1 MAENNIFKEGTSK
14 NTRAKIEQGEI
25 QPKRNKKRNYFKIA
39 SRGII
44 LLLLPLFFVDTPL
57 TPFYVSLLVCL
68 LSPLLG
74 IIAEIIS
81 YRRKQRSVAAFV
93 VGVTWKVILIVT
105 LGRLVSP
112 YIYTSPAITEK
123 KLSVY
128 KNCVNFFAKHDEYKS
143 FEIYKWGEVWV
154 DGSYVAFD
162 IRKAEHADK
171 AAEIFGEK
179 DIVVMGKLS
188 EQLCSIDYLNAERFN
203 NFVLFKAFGCSWR
216 FKSVGVLYSLDGEN
230 PNEVDSKFLKIKKP
244 FIHLGG
250 NWYASK
256 NNVTKSRL
264 GPLPE
269 RSFIDHSLKIDG
281 LDLEYDVVLQTVL

>member
-1 MAENNIFKEGTSK
+1 MDKNNIFKEDSSK
-14 NTRAKIEQGEI
+14 SKGSKIEHGEI

-39 SRGII
+39 SRVVI
-44 LLLLPLFFVDTPL
+44 LLVLPLFFVDTPL
-57 TPFYVSLLVCL
+57 APFYVSLLVFV

-74 IIAEIIS
+74 IVAEIIS
-81 YRRKQRSVAAFV
+81 YRRQQRSVAAFA

-112 YIYTSPAITEK
+112 YVYTGPAITEK

-128 KNCVNFFAKHDEYKS
+128 KACVNFFAKHDEYNS
-143 FEIYKWGEVWV
+143 FELYKWGEVWI
-154 DGSYVAFD
+154 DGSYLAFD

-179 DIVVMGKLS
+179 DVVTMGKLS
-188 EQLCSIDYLNAERFN
+188 DKLCSINYLNAERIN

-216 FKSVGVLYSLDGEN
+216 FKSVGVLYSLDGKN
-230 PNEVDSKFLKIKKP
+230 PNEIDFKFLNSKKP

-250 NWYASK
+250 NWYASE
-256 NNVTKSRL
+256 NHVTKSRL
-264 GPLPE
+264 GPLPKK
-269 RSFIDHSLKIDG
+269 SFIDHSLKIDG
-281 LDLEYDVVLQTVL
+281 LYLEHDVVL